1 MEIVFLVSFP
11 WVLQRFSERSVR
23 KQDEFEQQI
32 CTFTKI
38 SLSTSF
44 VPKVIGLK
52 VLIT

>member
-1 MEIVFLVSFP
+1 MEMAFLVSFP
-11 WVLQRFSERSVR
+11 WVLHRDLGRYVM

-32 CTFTKI
+32 CAFTKI

-44 VPKVIGLK
+44 DPKVIGLK